1 MINPYQLKVYRVKY
15 SDRARGTK
23 GYCAS
28 FENDGNGFAKVSR
41 VKHKTASGAMAHGIN
56 VLIRLRRLYDASI
69 AEMIKTE
76 PTA

>member
-23 GYCAS
+23 GYHAS
-28 FENDGNGFAKVSR
+28 FENDDFVKVSR
-41 VKHKTASGAMAHGIN
+41 VKHKTASGALAYGMN
-56 VLIRLRRLYDASI
+56 VLIRLRRLQEA
-69 AEMIKTE
+69 MRKTE

>member
-28 FENDGNGFAKVSR
+28 FEKEDFAKVSR
-41 VKHKTASGAMAHGIN
+41 VKHKTASGALAYGMN
-56 VLIRLRRLYDASI
+56 VLIRLRRLQEA
-69 AEMIKTE
+69 MRKTE

>member
-28 FENDGNGFAKVSR
+28 FEKEDFAKVSR
-41 VKHKTASGAMAHGIN
+41 VKHKTASGALAYGMN